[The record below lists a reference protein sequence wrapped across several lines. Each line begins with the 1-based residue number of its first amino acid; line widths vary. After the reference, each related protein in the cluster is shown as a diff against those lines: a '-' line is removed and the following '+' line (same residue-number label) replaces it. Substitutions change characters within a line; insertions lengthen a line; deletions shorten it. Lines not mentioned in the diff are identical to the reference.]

1 MISQRPPAS
10 VSNISNA
17 SVRVKFTIYYQVMC
31 IVYIIFGIIW
41 LIFSGM
47 NHKELLRIQFWIG
60 GVIFLGMLEKAVYYA
75 EYSSVN
81 HTGLSV
87 TGANKFAEAVSALK
101 VQNCRKI

>member
-1 MISQRPPAS
+1 
-10 VSNISNA
+10 
-17 SVRVKFTIYYQVMC
+17 
-31 IVYIIFGIIW
+31 
-41 LIFSGM
+41 M

-101 VQNCRKI
+101 VQKILLKFNAHAKLLKSGYFFYLKLKSFLIYIC